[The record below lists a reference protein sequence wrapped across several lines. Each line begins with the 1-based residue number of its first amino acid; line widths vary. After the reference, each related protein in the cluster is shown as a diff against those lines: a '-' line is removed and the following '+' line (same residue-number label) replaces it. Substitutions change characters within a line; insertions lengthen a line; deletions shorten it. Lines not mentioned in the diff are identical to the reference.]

1 MQNLLT
7 PQEPTT
13 ILPRTCILLLV
24 FAARS
29 KQGLRLRAPAGVFQ
43 EELLQFFSFV
53 KRSI

>member
-13 ILPRTCILLLV
+13 TLPRTCIILLV

-29 KQGLRLRAPAGVFQ
+29 KQGLRAPAGVCQ
-43 EELLQFFSFV
+43 EELQFFSFV